1 MKKVIILVITFLSIS
16 TISAQDSKAYL
27 GVSLGYAIPGGDGSE
42 DVNSGINLGFI
53 NFGYRFSNQWGATL
67 NLTSSGFTNKN
78 ASEGSA
84 VGIAAF
90 SVGPMYT
97 ASFSEKLSLDLKPQY
112 AFSVAGVQKDI
123 PFGSSK
129 SDATYKGTGFVFG
142 SSLNFGVSK
151 GFKLSI
157 NLDYTSF
164 KFTEFEYRGMTG
176 SVDSSSGNQ
185 LVLGAGLR
193 YNF

>member
-1 MKKVIILVITFLSIS
+1 MKKVIILIITFLSIS

-42 DVNSGINLGFI
+42 NVNSGINLGFI
-53 NFGYRFSNQWGATL
+53 NFGYRFTKQWGATL
-67 NLTSSGFTNKN
+67 NLTSSGFSYKN
-78 ASEGSA
+78 TANGSA
-84 VGIAAF
+84 IGIAAF

-97 ASFSEKLSLDLKPQY
+97 ASLSDKLSLDLKPQY

-123 PFGSSK
+123 PIGIYK
-129 SDATYKGTGFVFG
+129 YDATYKGTGFVLG
-142 SSLNFGVSK
+142 SSLNFGMSK
-151 GFKLSI
+151 GFKLSL

-164 KFTEFEYRGMTG
+164 NFTEVEVQG
-176 SVDSSSGNQ
+176 STASVSTSANQ